1 MLVLLLATAFTVG
14 SLRGQQGGMGR
25 AKPRESATPQEK
37 RRAAGSAPSA
47 KAVPPRVNYVD
58 IAPEAGLN
66 VLIIAGNDKRKKY
79 IIETT
84 GSGVALFDFDND
96 GWLDVFLV
104 NGTRL
109 EGVPEGQAPTN
120 RLYRNNGKGAFTDV
134 TEKAGLARGGWG
146 QGVCAGDYDNDGNVD
161 LFVTY
166 WGHNVLYHNNGDG
179 TFRDVTQQAGLFHQE
194 ERWGTGCA
202 FLDYDRDGKLDLF
215 VANYVDFDIKNT
227 PVPGSTRH
235 CQWKG
240 LPVMCGP
247 RGLKGSKSAL
257 YHNNGNGA
265 FSDVSDQA
273 GVSKPAGYYGLG
285 VVTADFD
292 NDGFTDV
299 YVACDSTPSML
310 FHNNGDG
317 TFTDIA
323 VRAGAAYNEDGHE
336 QAGMGVDTA
345 DFDGDGWLDLVKTN
359 FADDTSTLY
368 RNNGDGTFTDVTF
381 PAGLGVNK
389 QFLGWGVAFLDM
401 DHDTWP
407 DLFIANGHVYP
418 EVDGQGLDSTFRQ
431 RKVVYWNQRNG
442 TFRDI
447 SLAGGPA
454 VQAPKS
460 SRGLAVG
467 DVDNDGSLEILV
479 NNMEDRPQLL
489 KNTGERKNW
498 LLVKT
503 VGTKSN
509 RDGLGARVTVVT
521 GTRRQFHDVRSG
533 GTYASQGDFRAHFG
547 LGDAAKADTL
557 AVRWPSGLVETFQ
570 NVPANR
576 LVVVKEGAGI
586 VR

>member
-1 MLVLLLATAFTVG
+1 MFAAATRQSTQRPA
-14 SLRGQQGGMGR
+14 GR
-25 AKPRESATPQEK
+25 AAAAKATPPQ
-37 RRAAGSAPSA
+37 
-47 KAVPPRVNYVD
+47 VHYVD
-58 IAPEAGLN
+58 IAPQAGLDA
-66 VLIIAGNDKRKKY
+66 LIIAGNDQQKKY

-96 GWLDVFLV
+96 GWLDAFLV
-104 NGTRL
+104 NGSRL
-109 EGVPEGQAPTN
+109 EGFPDGKAPSN
-120 RLYRNNGKGAFTDV
+120 RLFRNTGQGNFADV
-134 TEKAGLARGGWG
+134 TERAGLVRSGWG
-146 QGVCAGDYDNDGNVD
+146 QGVCAGDYDNDGRVD

-166 WGHNVLYHNNGDG
+166 WGHNVLYRNHGDG
-179 TFRDVTQQAGLFHQE
+179 AFRDVTEKAGLLHKE
-194 ERWGTGCA
+194 ERWGSGCA

-215 VANYVDFDIKNT
+215 VANYVAFDMQNT
-227 PVPGSTRH
+227 PAPGVTRH

-257 YHNNGNGA
+257 YRNNGSGS
-265 FSDVSDQA
+265 FTDVSDKT
-273 GVSKPAGYYGLG
+273 GVSRPAGYYGLG
-285 VVTADFD
+285 VLTADFD
-292 NDGFTDV
+292 NDGHTDV

-336 QAGMGVDTA
+336 QAGMGVDAA

-359 FADDTSTLY
+359 FSDDTSTLY
-368 RNNGDGTFTDVTF
+368 RNNRDGTFTDFTH
-381 PAGLGVNK
+381 PGGLGVNTR
-389 QFLGWGVAFLDM
+389 FLGWGIAFLDI

-407 DLFIANGHVYP
+407 DIFIANGHVYP
-418 EVDGQGLDSTFRQ
+418 EVDGKSLDTSYRQ
-431 RKVVYWNQRNG
+431 RKVLYWNQRNG

-447 SLAGGPA
+447 SPAAGPE

-467 DVDNDGSLEILV
+467 DVDNDGSLEILI

-503 VGTKSN
+503 IGAKSN

-521 GTRRQFHDVRSG
+521 GTRRQFNDVRSG
-533 GTYASQGDFRAHFG
+533 GTYASQSDFRLHFG
-547 LGDAAKADTL
+547 LGDATKVDL
-557 AVRWPSGLVETFQ
+557 LEVRWPSGLVEKLQ

-576 LVVVKEGAGI
+576 VVTVKEGAGI
-586 VR
+586 VQ